1 MPALLSEVFKETS
14 FTVNDGQIKPHYG
27 KPAEQ
32 KEKEIVPK
40 ITCDQ
45 VMHHLE
51 NCLECR
57 QKIAL
62 MMNPNMN
69 VSNQLQEMQQK
80 INNLEQKAGS
90 RFDIVSFAEE
100 NPLVT
105 IIIIL
110 VGIDLFTK
118 AFLK

>member
-1 MPALLSEVFKETS
+1 
-14 FTVNDGQIKPHYG
+14 
-27 KPAEQ
+27 
-32 KEKEIVPK
+32 
-40 ITCDQ
+40 
-45 VMHHLE
+45 MHHLE

-62 MMNPNMN
+62 MMNPNTNVSNTN

-90 RFDIVSFAEE
+90 RFDIVAFAEE